1 MEPKTRFWLHP
12 AHIQT
17 QYRNLA
23 INPLT
28 GGHSLLAGQ
37 DLLLKTGSEWRI
49 NDPLDQRDYS
59 KSQATALH
67 PQLAKYIKY
76 RMKYKSGHA
85 SKRSRAADEEVI
97 RVALVNLIIDS
108 LCYWKLY

>member
-1 MEPKTRFWLHP
+1 MEWTQKTDSGSTHS
-12 AHIQT
+12 
-17 QYRNLA
+17 RNLA
-23 INPLT
+23 RKALPRRY
-28 GGHSLLAGQ
+28 SSLAGQ
-37 DLLLKTGSEWRI
+37 ELLLKVFSEWRI

>member
-1 MEPKTRFWLHP
+1 MEPKTRFWLHQ

-49 NDPLDQRDYS
+49 NDPLDQATQ
-59 KSQATALH
+59 KSQATGLH
-67 PQLAKYIKY
+67 HQLAKY
-76 RMKYKSGHA
+76 MKYNQDKSHTE
-85 SKRSRAADEEVI
+85 AA
-97 RVALVNLIIDS
+97 LMQ
-108 LCYWKLY
+108 KLSGQDWLA